1 MEEEIAADFQYSCSK
16 NHMNREAWWASPW
29 DGKRVRH
36 NWMPEHHATYAHCP
50 RIIAWGKAGSEA
62 LIWLWV
68 IWKTSLRTATGW
80 VILNFC
86 GLCTSPHVMYC
97 ITILHTNLHLCSS
110 LDHYLLQGRELPL
123 IYASLLLSN
132 GHAERHSRNV
142 SWINELM
149 RLEMMSMVSRGGKG
163 LFGKERSL
171 LRVSS

>member
-1 MEEEIAADFQYSCSK
+1 MKKLMYRKGRWLEAISWGFRIHFLITLVAQQWRIYLPANVGATGDAGSTPGSWRSHGGRNSNWLQYSCSK

-36 NWMPEHHATYAHCP
+36 NWMPEHTHVHAHCP
-50 RIIAWGKAGSEA
+50 EDNRMGKGKEWGA

-97 ITILHTNLHLCSS
+97 IIFYILICICVHH
-110 LDHYLLQGRELPL
+110 
-123 IYASLLLSN
+123 
-132 GHAERHSRNV
+132 
-142 SWINELM
+142 
-149 RLEMMSMVSRGGKG
+149 
-163 LFGKERSL
+163 
-171 LRVSS
+171 